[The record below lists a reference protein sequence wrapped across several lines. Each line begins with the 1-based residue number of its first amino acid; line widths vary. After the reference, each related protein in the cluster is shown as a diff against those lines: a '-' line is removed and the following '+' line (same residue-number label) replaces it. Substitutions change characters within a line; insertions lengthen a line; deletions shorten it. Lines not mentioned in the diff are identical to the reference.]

1 MGQNK
6 NHKVAGVNLQCLVK
20 RRNDRVRNSIL
31 HKKTA
36 ESCDAVLFFFFF
48 LESLDLRAT
57 SKLTKTR
64 AAQAR
69 LATIRSL
76 NVRVNPVAVFFFFF
90 LS

>member
-48 LESLDLRAT
+48 LDLRAT

>member
-48 LESLDLRAT
+48 LDLRAT

-76 NVRVNPVAVFFFFF
+76 NVRVNPGAVFFFFF